1 MRNYSTKYNIDLNK
15 RKISEE
21 LLYVLLLS
29 IRKNAAVIY
38 RKIFGIVKMM
48 LSKPK
53 ILISKVDLALVNQ
66 FRLVVNDNCNG
77 GALDISGVS

>member
-29 IRKNAAVIY
+29 IRK
-38 RKIFGIVKMM
+38 KIFGIVKMM